1 MNKQAMIDHNISMFT
16 EEGGSVGSTGL
27 GRATRAVKERDDRE
41 GRAMYALARELGQ
54 RLLQV
59 ANIPE
64 AIGFCRGRT
73 DSEARL
79 IASSESV
86 SRL

>member
-1 MNKQAMIDHNISMFT
+1 MLTK
-16 EEGGSVGSTGL
+16 EEGTLDSTRI
-27 GRATRAVKERDDRE
+27 GRATQGRE
-41 GRAMYALARELGQ
+41 EEESQGKRGEAMYALARELGK
-54 RLLQV
+54 RLQV

-64 AIGFCRGRT
+64 AIDFCRGRT
-73 DSEARL
+73 DNEAKL

>member
-1 MNKQAMIDHNISMFT
+1 
-16 EEGGSVGSTGL
+16 
-27 GRATRAVKERDDRE
+27 
-41 GRAMYALARELGQ
+41 MYALARELGQ

-59 ANIPE
+59 VNIPE

-86 SRL
+86 VATLQRHMLESRALVR

>member
-1 MNKQAMIDHNISMFT
+1 
-16 EEGGSVGSTGL
+16 VGVGLTGL
-27 GRATRAVKERDDRE
+27 GRATRAEDEMKDKRGE
-41 GRAMYALARELGQ
+41 AMYALARELGQ

-86 SRL
+86 SRLYKDIC

>member
-1 MNKQAMIDHNISMFT
+1 MI
-16 EEGGSVGSTGL
+16 
-27 GRATRAVKERDDRE
+27 ERGE
-41 GRAMYALARELGQ
+41 AMYALARELGQ
-54 RLLQV
+54 SLLQV
-59 ANIPE
+59 VNIPE

-86 SRL
+86 VATLERLMLESRALER